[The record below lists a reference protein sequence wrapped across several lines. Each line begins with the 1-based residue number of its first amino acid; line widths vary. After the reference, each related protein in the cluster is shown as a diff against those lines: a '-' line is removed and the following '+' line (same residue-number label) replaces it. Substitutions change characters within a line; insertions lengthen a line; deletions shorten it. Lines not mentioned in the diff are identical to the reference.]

1 MKLTNAE
8 RQKRYRERAL
18 RDPDGHLLTRL
29 QCYLKPSAAANL
41 ERIVRATG
49 KSKQDIVNDA
59 IIQLAEYLG
68 CDTEQLYCNNSNY
81 VIFLQRQSNYFK
93 FFTQIGHNLF
103 FRFIV
108 NQVIIHLAEQL
119 GCDTE

>member
-68 CDTEQLYCNNSNY
+68 CDTE
-81 VIFLQRQSNYFK
+81 
-93 FFTQIGHNLF
+93 
-103 FRFIV
+103 
-108 NQVIIHLAEQL
+108 
-119 GCDTE
+119 